1 MSLWLGRLM
10 VQTLP
15 TSSTLNKLFHSI
27 LTMMTT
33 TMLIMTMM
41 MMTMMM
47 DINGRDLRKNACVDG
62 EPSKRFNESG
72 GFEYFKSH

>member
-1 MSLWLGRLM
+1 M
-10 VQTLP
+10 QTLP
-15 TSSTLNKLFHSI
+15 KSSTLSKLFSSI

-41 MMTMMM
+41 MMMM
-47 DINGRDLRKNACVDG
+47 DINGRELRKNACVDG